1 MNRKQQIAIALMA
14 LYFIV
19 AIASGISNLWL
30 SEEDIIRLVLQE
42 EIINVDPS
50 LEDLN
55 SENLSVLSSQLASY
69 IRWKTV
75 INVLNMVLLA
85 YLFVSYLEMY
95 RNTKA
100 SFTLGLVFLS
110 GALLSYSLFSNPLL
124 LSFNRGISGLQI
136 IRYFNV
142 IPDFFTTMASTILIY
157 LSRQ

>member
-1 MNRKQQIAIALMA
+1 MNKKQQIAIALMA
-14 LYFIV
+14 IYFIV
-19 AIASGISNLWL
+19 AIASGLSELWL
-30 SEEDIIRLVLQE
+30 SEEDILRLVLEE
-42 EIINVDPS
+42 EIINVDPN

-55 SENLSVLSSQLASY
+55 SENLSILSSQLASY

-75 INVLNMVLLA
+75 INVLNMVLLV

-142 IPDFFTTMASTILIY
+142 IPDLFTTMASTILIY